1 MMVLSWFIHTSYMEH
16 HDHLDWIT
24 WFPFSLCMKLGKNST
39 FVGDYTWRRFIAMN
53 LESFGYVYENSHP
66 EMSIEKSGQV
76 SQWVGYSSHIP
87 TATSFLT
94 HFLNE
99 LTVHPTWQIL
109 CKKCVKSV
117 ATSEASIDFTIL
129 CLDRLNSED
138 GNMING
144 HATGTDLLE
153 VPTISKAYFLGLC
166 KGISPQNLA
175 LYGTEPPF

>member
-1 MMVLSWFIHTSYMEH
+1 MMDLSCFIHTSYMEH

-24 WFPFSLCMKLGKNST
+24 WFPFSLCMKLGKT
-39 FVGDYTWRRFIAMN
+39 TPLFWWLHLAALYCC
-53 LESFGYVYENSHP
+53 ESRVLWICLWKFSPGNVNT
-66 EMSIEKSGQV
+66 KVRTG
-76 SQWVGYSSHIP
+76 QWVGDGSHIP

-94 HFLNE
+94 HFLTE

-129 CLDRLNSED
+129 CLDRLDSED

-153 VPTISKAYFLGLC
+153 VPTIYKAYFLGLC
-166 KGISPQNLA
+166 KGISPENMA
-175 LYGTEPPF
+175 LYGIVPPF